1 MKNNYKNLYV
11 FNPDTNTPVQAEDW
25 LKDADPTRAQLF
37 GFKSGDGILLMTKN
51 PISYDVTFDEAQKL
65 AADFS
70 IEGKDLK
77 FRCITRREV
86 IDYQDA
92 LDEGLT
98 DLVKAIGGDAS
109 YGWIWTSERDAKDG
123 WFARRN
129 GATTA
134 WLFYSAYGSLHLSY
148 VGSANRCQAVS
159 FYPTQS

>member
-1 MKNNYKNLYV
+1 MKNLYV
-11 FNPDTNTPVQAEDW
+11 YNPDTGKPVPAKEW

-37 GFKSGDGILLMTKN
+37 GFKSGDGVLLMTKS
-51 PISYDVTFDEAQKL
+51 PIAHDVTFDEAQKL

-92 LDEGLT
+92 LDEGLL

-123 WFARRN
+123 WFARRTN
-129 GATTA
+129 ATTA
-134 WLFYSAYGSLHLSY
+134 WFFYSTGGNLNISGVGNAY
-148 VGSANRCQAVS
+148 RCQAVS
-159 FYPTQS
+159 FYPTES

>member
-11 FNPDTNTPVQAEDW
+11 FNPDTNAPVPAEDW

-37 GFKSGDGILLMTKN
+37 GFKSGDGVLLMTKS
-51 PISYDVTFDEAQKL
+51 PIAHDVTFDEAQKL

-98 DLVKAIGGDAS
+98 DLVKAIGSDAS

-123 WFARRN
+123 WFARRS
-129 GATTA
+129 GAINA
-134 WLFYSAYGSLHLSY
+134 WAFYSTGGYLSIIY
-148 VGSANRCQAVS
+148 VSHAFRCQAVS
-159 FYPTQS
+159 FYPTES

>member
-11 FNPDTNTPVQAEDW
+11 FNPDTNTQVPAEDW

-37 GFKSGDGILLMTKN
+37 GFKSGDGILLMTKS
-51 PISYDVTFDEAQKL
+51 PIAEDVTFDEAQKL

-70 IEGKDLK
+70 VEGTDLK

-109 YGWIWTSERDAKDG
+109 YGWIWTSERDSKDG

-129 GATTA
+129 SAYYA
-134 WLFYSAYGSLHLSY
+134 WFFYSTYGTLSTNN
-148 VGSANRCQAVS
+148 VNSAGRCQAVS
-159 FYPTQS
+159 FYPTQG

>member
-11 FNPDTNTPVQAEDW
+11 FNPDTNAPVPAEDW

-37 GFKSGDGILLMTKN
+37 GFKSGDGILLMTKS
-51 PISYDVTFDEAQKL
+51 PIAYDVTFDKAQKL

-70 IEGKDLK
+70 VEGTDLK

-129 GATTA
+129 TA
-134 WLFYSAYGSLHLSY
+134 NYAWFFYSTDGNLLNGYVFSAY
-148 VGSANRCQAVS
+148 RCQAVS
-159 FYPTQS
+159 FYPTES

>member
-11 FNPDTNTPVQAEDW
+11 FNPDTNAPVPAEDW
-25 LKDADPTRAQLF
+25 LKEADPTRAQLF
-37 GFKSGDGILLMTKN
+37 GFKSGDGILLMTKK
-51 PISYDVTFDEAQKL
+51 PIANNVTFDEAQKL

-70 IEGKDLK
+70 VEGADLK

-98 DLVKAIGGDAS
+98 DLVKAIGGDTS

-123 WFARRN
+123 WFARRYLAN
-129 GATTA
+129 YA
-134 WLFYSAYGSLHLSY
+134 WYFYSSIGTLNHSSVSNAY
-148 VGSANRCQAVS
+148 RCQAVS
-159 FYPTQS
+159 FYPTES

>member
-11 FNPDTNTPVQAEDW
+11 FNPDTNTPVPAEDW

-37 GFKSGDGILLMTKN
+37 GFKSGDGILLMTKS
-51 PISYDVTFDEAQKL
+51 PIAYGVTFDEAQKL
-65 AADFS
+65 AANFS
-70 IEGKDLK
+70 IKGTDLK

-86 IDYQDA
+86 IDYQYA

-98 DLVKAIGGDAS
+98 DLVKAIGGDVS

-123 WFARRN
+123 WFARRSN
-129 GATTA
+129 AYTA
-134 WLFYSAYGSLHLSY
+134 WFFHSTYGTLNASY
-148 VGSANRCQAVS
+148 VSYAFRCQAVS